1 MPTTSSSAEPRR
13 IWPQLRA
20 LFVAFH
26 LLAITLDASPSPA
39 AGMNRAAWKEPTV
52 QQEFK
57 TWSSVLGM
65 EQAEFETFLWD
76 LAQGFMGLRKTV
88 MTPFSP
94 YLHAT
99 GSDQAWQMFVAPH
112 RYPTRMQLQVNGDPT
127 SADGFRTVFE
137 ERSSEYTWRAER
149 FNSERLRASIF
160 RWGWPNYQDAWK
172 RACKVFARE
181 LLAENPESTAVRC
194 RMFKLRSPSPEE
206 VEKGTAD
213 PGKWVFVLIE
223 KRPESP

>member
-1 MPTTSSSAEPRR
+1 MPTTSSKTETRS

-20 LFVAFH
+20 IFVAFH

-39 AGMNRAAWKEPTV
+39 AGMNRSAWKEPTV

-57 TWSSVLGM
+57 TWSGVLGVD
-65 EQAEFETFLWD
+65 QTEFEKFLWE
-76 LAQGFMGLRKTV
+76 LAQGFMGIRKTV
-88 MTPFSP
+88 MAPFSP

-112 RYPTRMQLQVNGDPT
+112 RYPTRMQLQVNGDP
-127 SADGFRTVFE
+127 SSPDGFRTVFE
-137 ERSSEYTWRAER
+137 ERSEEHTWRAER
-149 FNSERLRASIF
+149 FGSERLRASIF

-181 LLAENPESTAVRC
+181 LFAENAEASVVRC
-194 RMFKLRSPSPEE
+194 RMFKQRSPSPQE
-206 VEKGTAD
+206 VQNGTMDA
-213 PGKWVFVLIE
+213 GKWVFVLTE
-223 KRPESP
+223 KREGQP